1 MSETFDYIIVGAGS
15 AGCVLANRLSEDP
28 DTRVA
33 LIEAG
38 GADRNIY
45 IQVPGGTMDVMN
57 QPDIQWPYQSEPETH
72 LNNRR
77 IWQQRGKV
85 LGGSSSI
92 NAMMYMRG
100 NPLDYENWVQL
111 GATGWGFADVLPYF
125 KRSERFDGEPSSLR
139 GGSGPLGVHHN
150 TLDNLLF
157 RVFIEAGVEAGYA
170 HSNDLNGF
178 AQEGFGPADSSVRN
192 GRRSSTAEAYL
203 HPIRSRPNLTV
214 KKLTT
219 ARQII
224 IEQSRAVGVVVEQAG
239 SELSLYAEREVILC
253 AGAINSPQLLM
264 LSGIGPGKHL
274 QSVGIEVKRDIAG
287 VGQNLMDH
295 LVVYLQWQ
303 CTRAV
308 SVQPYAR
315 PPGRWLAALQWI
327 LSKRGPAASTQGEA
341 CGFLRSRPGIEWP
354 DIQIDF
360 MPACLLEDLSV
371 APVPHGFSAHV
382 GPLRPKSRGS
392 IALQSTDPDAAPLIR
407 FNFLTADDDWLGMRA
422 SVKLTREV
430 MAQPVFDDYRGSELL
445 PGADVV
451 SDADIDGFVRDTAT
465 TNFHATGTCKMGTD
479 EHAVVDP
486 ECRVRGIDAL
496 RVVDASVMPQITS
509 GNTNG
514 PTIMIA
520 EKAADHIRGMLLPP
534 DPQAFHRAVDWQTS
548 QR

>member
-57 QPDIQWPYQSEPETH
+57 QPDIQWPYQSEPEPH

-170 HSNDLNGF
+170 QSNDLNGF

-239 SELSLYAEREVILC
+239 SESSLHAEREVILC

>member
-1 MSETFDYIIVGAGS
+1 
-15 AGCVLANRLSEDP
+15 
-28 DTRVA
+28 
-33 LIEAG
+33 
-38 GADRNIY
+38 
-45 IQVPGGTMDVMN
+45 
-57 QPDIQWPYQSEPETH
+57 
-72 LNNRR
+72 
-77 IWQQRGKV
+77 
-85 LGGSSSI
+85 
-92 NAMMYMRG
+92 
-100 NPLDYENWVQL
+100 
-111 GATGWGFADVLPYF
+111 
-125 KRSERFDGEPSSLR
+125 
-139 GGSGPLGVHHN
+139 
-150 TLDNLLF
+150 
-157 RVFIEAGVEAGYA
+157 
-170 HSNDLNGF
+170 
-178 AQEGFGPADSSVRN
+178 
-192 GRRSSTAEAYL
+192 
-203 HPIRSRPNLTV
+203 
-214 KKLTT
+214 
-219 ARQII
+219 
-224 IEQSRAVGVVVEQAG
+224 
-239 SELSLYAEREVILC
+239 
-253 AGAINSPQLLM
+253 
-264 LSGIGPGKHL
+264 
-274 QSVGIEVKRDIAG
+274 
-287 VGQNLMDH
+287 MDH

>member
-1 MSETFDYIIVGAGS
+1 
-15 AGCVLANRLSEDP
+15 
-28 DTRVA
+28 
-33 LIEAG
+33 
-38 GADRNIY
+38 
-45 IQVPGGTMDVMN
+45 
-57 QPDIQWPYQSEPETH
+57 
-72 LNNRR
+72 
-77 IWQQRGKV
+77 
-85 LGGSSSI
+85 
-92 NAMMYMRG
+92 
-100 NPLDYENWVQL
+100 
-111 GATGWGFADVLPYF
+111 
-125 KRSERFDGEPSSLR
+125 
-139 GGSGPLGVHHN
+139 
-150 TLDNLLF
+150 
-157 RVFIEAGVEAGYA
+157 
-170 HSNDLNGF
+170 
-178 AQEGFGPADSSVRN
+178 
-192 GRRSSTAEAYL
+192 RRSSTAEAYL

-479 EHAVVDP
+479 EHAVVD
-486 ECRVRGIDAL
+486 
-496 RVVDASVMPQITS
+496 
-509 GNTNG
+509 
-514 PTIMIA
+514 
-520 EKAADHIRGMLLPP
+520 
-534 DPQAFHRAVDWQTS
+534 
-548 QR
+548 

>member
-57 QPDIQWPYQSEPETH
+57 QPDIQWPYQSEPEPH

>member
-57 QPDIQWPYQSEPETH
+57 QPDIQWPYQSEPEPH

-170 HSNDLNGF
+170 QSNDLNGF